1 MQLNVDTIP
10 GIVFTVVMLCW
21 ITFAAGFFLRKRHP
35 GSKERKR
42 DPAARYGLVLE
53 AIGYALVWTFRR
65 PQPSPVVP
73 TGFEF
78 SIAIAI
84 LAIGLAICSTW
95 MTLAAVRTLGRQ
107 WSVVARLVEDH
118 ILVTAGPYSIVRNP
132 IYTGMFG
139 MMLAT
144 GLAVSYW
151 WILPPAILL
160 FWIGTMMRIRSEE
173 KLLREAFGNEFEQY
187 SRRVPA
193 LVPFLR

>member
-107 WSVVARLVEDH
+107 WSVAARLVEDH

-187 SRRVPA
+187 SHRVPA